1 MKQQTNR
8 NRRWVLASRPHGAP
22 QMDNFRLEE
31 DDVATPG
38 EGQVLL
44 RTVFLSLDPYMRGR
58 MSDEPSYA
66 PPVEPGCVMV
76 GGTVSRVVASNHP
89 DYRPDEWVLSYNGW
103 QDYDISDGEGLVKL
117 GDNPQHPSWS
127 LGILGMPGFTAYMGL
142 LDIGQPKE
150 GETLVVAAATGPV
163 GATVG
168 QIGKLKGCRVVGN
181 AVHVFATGE
190 TQAYYNDFADAPEK
204 HLARALA
211 EGFAYQ
217 GEISPQ
223 TGEPRGVKSTG
234 QPPVAFVDFIQNHD
248 QVGNRAQGDRLITLA
263 GAERTKVLLA
273 TLLLSPHI
281 PLLFMGEEYGESR
294 PFLFFTD
301 FHGDLARAVREGRA
315 KEFADHA
322 GENVPDPNAPETFQ
336 RSKLNWKQ
344 QHSEEGK
351 AWLAFTRELLLLRQ
365 KHIVPL
371 LSAARESSGTVLQTA
386 PGFIAV
392 SWRFPGGTLSL
403 ALNISATTVLLPDL
417 PGKTLFAWPNESTGS
432 LSQHSLIVRLAQGE
446 SAS

>member
-58 MSDEPSYA
+58 MSDEPSYT

-168 QIGKLKGCRVVGN
+168 QIGKLKGCRVVGI
-181 AVHVFATGE
+181 AG
-190 TQAYYNDFADAPEK
+190 
-204 HLARALA
+204 
-211 EGFAYQ
+211 
-217 GEISPQ
+217 
-223 TGEPRGVKSTG
+223 
-234 QPPVAFVDFIQNHD
+234 
-248 QVGNRAQGDRLITLA
+248 
-263 GAERTKVLLA
+263 GAEKCRHATDVLGFDLCLDHHADNFPQQLAQACPQGIDIYYENVGGKVFDAVLPLLNTSA
-273 TLLLSPHI
+273 RI
-281 PLLFMGEEYGESR
+281 PLCGLVAATMR
-294 PFLFFTD
+294 QRCRTVQTD
-301 FHGDLARAVREGRA
+301 CLC
-315 KEFADHA
+315 
-322 GENVPDPNAPETFQ
+322 
-336 RSKLNWKQ
+336 
-344 QHSEEGK
+344 
-351 AWLAFTRELLLLRQ
+351 
-365 KHIVPL
+365 
-371 LSAARESSGTVLQTA
+371 
-386 PGFIAV
+386 
-392 SWRFPGGTLSL
+392 
-403 ALNISATTVLLPDL
+403 
-417 PGKTLFAWPNESTGS
+417 
-432 LSQHSLIVRLAQGE
+432 
-446 SAS
+446 